1 MMSETELLALF
12 ASSEIDT
19 LDFKRDIPDL
29 TEKAKLPEFIKDI
42 IAVANSVFAKETK
55 RGYLIFGVENKTREP
70 SDISGQIANHKNQT
84 VSVNSHT
91 QIEINELNQKEFV
104 RVVKEYVHGFYG
116 DLIVNYFCSP
126 NPKSPEKLAGIL
138 EVVAIH
144 GPFMANKETYK
155 YDLKTGQTLG
165 AEFRKGQSWI
175 RNGEDKRELYPDE
188 LFQLAHSKIALQA
201 KLGSV
206 AQIVSFSNTPV
217 ANEETVRRYY
227 EGHPLG
233 WGVILANGDVER
245 DITPS
250 IKDSLDKKD
259 RQSRIFC
266 IVGEAGAGKSTL
278 AWRLAHDY
286 SIKENVPLIRVL
298 DSDSPETWY
307 QIENASLAYRE
318 HLIVLVDDVFRS
330 EAATRALSTIGENS
344 NITIIATSRQNEI
357 PHDVRIQIPLKI
369 YRLQKPSS
377 NEVSLALEKLKL
389 RPEKLEPGFLSKIRQ
404 SPSWLVMMYVL
415 TKGDD
420 LQKIVR
426 SSIEQL
432 RKQDEVV
439 YHAFEYIVFSSQYE
453 LSFPETLLENLDEKG
468 SFYKIQKRPSAQGII
483 FRTFRPGFLRSLH
496 SLIAKEA
503 LRVYQRDPFAVIE
516 ELMSAINSED
526 YFHRIFIFNLL
537 DRFYSANRLSK
548 IVNLLNKWNE
558 KFDDMIRSSSISEL
572 STNHIHLFQKI
583 NDQKR
588 LEQVELLM
596 LEKAPET
603 VSDWVV
609 IAGLAINS
617 ASKESGQ
624 KTIKNVSVWLQDN
637 DNSHVRS
644 LYLQLISKFGDKY
657 QIWQLID
664 SSHEWLQ
671 NNPERT
677 DYRQRYLNLVSEY
690 GTKEQIQ
697 RAIID
702 TSEWLEK
709 FPDAKNVRQKFLTL
723 VAKHGSRNQVN
734 RFVDETLKSYK
745 SELAFEDFVIPS
757 AFLALVNRKGS
768 NNQIR
773 EIVSISRK
781 WLNYHPD
788 DAEIRKTII
797 GVVKEKDNIASV
809 GEIIDETFAW
819 LKGNFDNTSLRPA
832 LLSLVAYKGT
842 VDQVSVIKQE
852 TKEFLKKYPQKVDVQ
867 IGYCE
872 LIEIRGSMDEK
883 HKLLMEII
891 ELTKS
896 YPKSTKMRIK
906 TMQLAKRI
914 GTKEQLSFLIE
925 HNKAWESEITDPTF
939 SSVYKSLVQEL
950 NRSRKQN

>member
-1 MMSETELLALF
+1 MLSETELLALF
-12 ASSEIDT
+12 ASSEIDS

-29 TEKAKLPEFIKDI
+29 TDKTKLPEFIKDI
-42 IAVANSVFAKETK
+42 IAIANSVFAKEAK

-70 SDISGQIANHKNQT
+70 RNISGQIANHKNET
-84 VSVNSHT
+84 ISANSHT
-91 QIEINELNQKEFV
+91 QIEINELNQKEFI
-104 RVVKEYVHGFYG
+104 RIIKEYVRGFYG
-116 DLIVNYFCSP
+116 DLIVNYFCYP
-126 NPKSPEKLAGIL
+126 NPKSPEKLSGIL
-138 EVVAIH
+138 EVIAIH

-155 YDLKTGQTLG
+155 YDPKTGQTIG
-165 AEFRKGQSWI
+165 TEFRKGQSWI

-188 LFQLAHSKIALQA
+188 LFQLAHSKISLQA

-206 AQIVSFSNTPV
+206 AQIVSFNNMPT

-233 WGVILANGDVER
+233 WGVILAHGDVER
-245 DITPS
+245 DVTPS
-250 IKDSLDKKD
+250 IKESLDKKD
-259 RQSRIFC
+259 GESRIFC
-266 IVGEAGAGKSTL
+266 IIGEAGAGKSTL

-286 SIKENVPLIRVL
+286 STKENIPLIRVL
-298 DSDSPETWY
+298 DSDSPEIWY

-357 PHDVRIQIPLKI
+357 PRDVRIQIPLKI

-420 LQKIVR
+420 LQKILR

-439 YHAFEYIVFSSQYE
+439 YRAFEYIVFSGQYE
-453 LSFPETLLENLDEKG
+453 LSFPETLLLNLDEKG
-468 SFYKIQKRPSAQGII
+468 SFYKIRERASSQGII

-516 ELMSAINSED
+516 ELISAINPED
-526 YFHRIFIFNLL
+526 YFHRLFIFSLM
-537 DRFYSANRLSK
+537 DRFYAANRLGK
-548 IVNLLNKWNE
+548 IVILINKWSE
-558 KFDDMIRSSSISEL
+558 KFDNIIRNSSISEL

-583 NDQKR
+583 NDQER
-588 LEQVELLM
+588 LKQVELLI

-603 VSDWVV
+603 ASDWVV

-617 ASKESGQ
+617 ASKENGQ

-664 SSHEWLQ
+664 ASHEWLQ

-677 DYRQRYLNLVSEY
+677 DYRQRYLNLVSEH
-690 GTKEQIQ
+690 GAKEQIQ
-697 RAIID
+697 RSIVD

-709 FPDAKNVRQKFLTL
+709 FPAAKNVRQKFLTL
-723 VAKHGSRNQVN
+723 IAKHGQRNQIN
-734 RFVDETLKSYK
+734 RFIDETLKSYK
-745 SELAFEDFVIPS
+745 TELMLEDFVIPN

-768 NNQIR
+768 PGQIR
-773 EIVSISRK
+773 EVVNISRR
-781 WLNYHPD
+781 WLEYHPD

-797 GVVKEKDNIASV
+797 GIVKEKDDVASV
-809 GEIIDETFAW
+809 GEIINEAFVW
-819 LKGNFDNTSLRPA
+819 LRTNFDNTSLRPA
-832 LLSLVAYKGT
+832 LLSLTAYKGT
-842 VDQVSVIKQE
+842 SDQVAAIKQE

-872 LIEIRGSMDEK
+872 LIEIRGLMDEK
-883 HKLLMEII
+883 KRLLLEII
-891 ELTKS
+891 ELIKL

-925 HNKAWESEITDPTF
+925 FNKAWESEIADPTF
-939 SSVYKSLVQEL
+939 SSVYKSLIQEY
-950 NRSRKQN
+950 NRSRKNN